1 MKRIISLLL
10 VFLIAFSFFGCTT
23 NSTNSAEEIAAQNA
37 QILAERRDRAE
48 SYMRNMATI
57 LWRATE
63 DINYSNNSKC
73 TDPTVPGTKD
83 LIYIKAGRLYRGLPY
98 SHAAGGPNAFLE
110 YAKEPDEKGIYSID
124 GLTWHPLTGSNAT
137 ARVGND
143 CASAVGLSWGQLGN
157 SLAQD
162 SNTKYMTTDY
172 GYLRVGEYTSNSDA
186 HTYTLPVCEE
196 NGYDVM
202 AAAYAK
208 LQKADG
214 VVRRNKADNNGHAMM
229 VVDVHV
235 DFTEDGAISGT
246 GSYITVL
253 EQTSTHIEQQKFTYD
268 AELGEN
274 VYTTYLID
282 NKYTFFDLF
291 SMGYLPITCKEL
303 IDPSPVVEPSVTDS
317 FTEYT
322 IDNLMEGTLTSTRFI
337 ESVTIQICDTSE
349 IVQQCTAS
357 PVNRKLYTFDMQVFE
372 TDRPEVFRGKLDF
385 DALASGTYQCN
396 VLCRLI
402 TGDVFTIRNFEFT
415 T

>member
-1 MKRIISLLL
+1 MKRVISLFLA
-10 VFLIAFSFFGCTT
+10 FLILFSFTGCTK
-23 NSTNSAEEIAAQNA
+23 NNNAEIEAQNA

-48 SYMRNMATI
+48 SYMRSMATV

-63 DINYSNNSKC
+63 DITYSNNSKC
-73 TDPTVPGTKD
+73 TDPTLPGTKD

-110 YAKEPDEKGIYSID
+110 YADEPDENGIHSIS
-124 GLTWHPLTGSNAT
+124 GLTWHPLTGSNTT

-143 CASAVGLSWGQLGN
+143 CASAVGLSWGILGN
-157 SLAQD
+157 SLKQD
-162 SNTKYMTTDY
+162 SSTKYMTTDY

-186 HTYTLPVCEE
+186 HTYTVPVCEE

-202 AAAYAK
+202 AAAYAQ

-235 DFTEDGAISGT
+235 EYTESGAISGAA
-246 GSYITVL
+246 SYITVL
-253 EQTSTHIEQQKFTYD
+253 EQTSGHIEQERFKYD

-303 IDPSPVVEPSVTDS
+303 IDPSPVLEPGVTDS
-317 FTEYT
+317 LAEHT
-322 IDNLMEGTLTSTRFI
+322 IDNIMDGSLLSTRFM
-337 ESVTIQICDTSE
+337 ESVTIQILDASGNAL
-349 IVQQCTAS
+349 QQCTAS
-357 PVNRKLYTFDMQVFE
+357 PINRQLYFFDLQNFKTE
-372 TDRPEVFRGKLDF
+372 RAEVLRGSIDPNTLT
-385 DALASGTYQCN
+385 AGTYRCK
-396 VLCRLI
+396 LICRLI
-402 TGDVFTIRNFEFT
+402 TGDEFTVRDFEFT
-415 T
+415 V

>member
-1 MKRIISLLL
+1 MRKIISLLL
-10 VFLIAFSFFGCTT
+10 ALLILFSLLGCG
-23 NSTNSAEEIAAQNA
+23 NGNNADIEAQNA

-48 SYMRNMATI
+48 SYMRSMATV

-63 DINYSNNSKC
+63 DITYSNNSKC
-73 TDPTVPGTKD
+73 TDPTLPGTKD
-83 LIYIKAGRLYRGLPY
+83 LIYIKAGRLYRGIPY

-110 YAKEPDEKGIYSID
+110 YATEPDEKGIHSISN
-124 GLTWHPLTGSNAT
+124 LTWHPLTGSNAT
-137 ARVGND
+137 ARIGND
-143 CASAVGLSWGQLGN
+143 CASAVGLSWGLLGN
-157 SLAQD
+157 SLLQD

-172 GYLRVGEYTSNSDA
+172 GYLRVGEYISNSDA

-229 VVDVHV
+229 VVSVHTEY
-235 DFTEDGAISGT
+235 TEDGSISGAT
-246 GSYITVL
+246 SYITVL
-253 EQTSTHIEQQKFTYD
+253 EQTSGYIEQQKFKYD

-291 SMGYLPITCKEL
+291 TLGYLPITCKEL
-303 IDPSPVVEPSVTDS
+303 IDPSPVVEIGVTDS
-317 FTEYT
+317 LTDHS

-337 ESVTIQICDTSE
+337 ESVAIQIFDTSDN
-349 IVQQCTAS
+349 VLQQCSAS
-357 PVNRKLYTFDMQVFE
+357 PINRQLYTFDMQVFE
-372 TDRPEVFRGKLDF
+372 TDRPEVFRGNLDF
-385 DALASGTYQCN
+385 EALASGAYRCK

-402 TGDVFTIRNFEFT
+402 TGDEFVVRDFEFT
-415 T
+415 N